1 MRKWSKKR
9 YKEVRYERRSL
20 PEYGER
26 TQSSG
31 QSHADTWCPNY
42 EKEER
47 ITTSCMGRKHG
58 CSSHRKGRILVISY
72 YKTIENRLVEL
83 DAPAPGCWVSV
94 VDPTAQEMKLLI
106 EDYGLDRDF
115 LRSSLDEEE
124 SSRVEQEDDQTLII
138 VDTAISEIQKDDTL
152 SFYTMPLGIIIT
164 NQMVF
169 TISLRSNRVIEDVL
183 NGRIRN
189 VQTHYR
195 TQFVLRLMM
204 SITASFLVYLKQIDK
219 TSGVMERKLHGS
231 MKNQELIQ
239 MLELEKSLIYFS
251 TSLKSNDVTMNKI
264 LRGRVIKLYE
274 EDQDLLE
281 DVLIELK
288 QAQEMASIYSSILSS
303 MIEAFGSVISNN
315 LNIVMWRLTI
325 VTIIL
330 AIPTMVFSFYG
341 MNTGDLPFAE
351 YTWIPTGIALVLT
364 ALVSFILLKYKKK

>member
-1 MRKWSKKR
+1 
-9 YKEVRYERRSL
+9 
-20 PEYGER
+20 
-26 TQSSG
+26 
-31 QSHADTWCPNY
+31 
-42 EKEER
+42 
-47 ITTSCMGRKHG
+47 
-58 CSSHRKGRILVISY
+58 
-72 YKTIENRLVEL
+72 
-83 DAPAPGCWVSV
+83 
-94 VDPTAQEMKLLI
+94 
-106 EDYGLDRDF
+106 
-115 LRSSLDEEE
+115 
-124 SSRVEQEDDQTLII
+124 
-138 VDTAISEIQKDDTL
+138 
-152 SFYTMPLGIIIT
+152 
-164 NQMVF
+164 
-169 TISLRSNRVIEDVL
+169 
-183 NGRIRN
+183 
-189 VQTHYR
+189 
-195 TQFVLRLMM
+195 
-204 SITASFLVYLKQIDK
+204 
-219 TSGVMERKLHGS
+219 
-231 MKNQELIQ
+231 